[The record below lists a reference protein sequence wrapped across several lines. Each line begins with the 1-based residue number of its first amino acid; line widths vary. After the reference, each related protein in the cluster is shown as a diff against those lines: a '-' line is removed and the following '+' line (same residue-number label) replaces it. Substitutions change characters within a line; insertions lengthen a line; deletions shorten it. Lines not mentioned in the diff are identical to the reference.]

1 MLSFGERKRNET
13 ARDREIM
20 VRDLQTVK
28 RKVKRFER
36 HLREKVQLV
45 GVLVP
50 VIGKMVR
57 FLCFSF
63 RPLGLRPRRRLT
75 KKALDQEGISPIRAN
90 LTPTG
95 GVDQEGKL
103 VPYGGRNLGVLIEM
117 STSTK

>member
-1 MLSFGERKRNET
+1 
-13 ARDREIM
+13 M

-95 GVDQEGKL
+95 GVRPRRQISPIRAFDPHWGQEL
-103 VPYGGRNLGVLIEM
+103 RSSHRNVNINKIGSRTV
-117 STSTK
+117 SPCSC